1 VNTIN
6 IGDSQIAPSKIV
18 CVGRNYLAHIQELN
32 NEVPEN
38 MVLFIKP
45 NSSIS
50 EQLSSQ
56 QVGNSDNEALHY
68 ETEICFLYDNNQ
80 LCGVGI
86 GLDLT
91 KRNLQASLKSKG
103 LPWERAKC
111 FDGAALFSDFIK
123 IDHISEQ
130 LNLTL
135 HINGVATQ
143 HAHTSHMIYCVP
155 SILSQIQSFMSL
167 VDGDIIMTGTP
178 AGVGVIEQGALF
190 ECRLYDGQ
198 QLLIEKSWHAN

>member
-1 VNTIN
+1 MNTIN
-6 IGDSQIAPSKIV
+6 IGDRQIAPSKIV

-50 EQLSSQ
+50 KQLSSR
-56 QVGNSDNEALHY
+56 QVGHSDNEALHY
-68 ETEICFLYDNNQ
+68 ETEICFLYENNQ
-80 LCGVGI
+80 LCGLGI

-91 KRNLQASLKSKG
+91 KRKLQASLKKKG

-135 HINGVATQ
+135 DINGIATQ
-143 HAHTSHMIYCVP
+143 HAHISHMIYCVP
-155 SILSQIQSFMSL
+155 NILSQIQSFMSL

-178 AGVGVIEQGALF
+178 AGVGVIEPGALF
-190 ECRLYDGQ
+190 ECRLYDGE